1 MRECR
6 FSGIPAAT
14 RVLRKFAAEVTMKAF
29 RSRPSIMSN
38 RPDEDKKA
46 ELEICNLRLSFGGVV
61 AVRDVDLTVHTG
73 ELMAVIGP
81 NGAGKT
87 SLLNCITG
95 FYRPQQGKI
104 IFNGRDITHLHTH
117 QLVGVG
123 VGRTFQN
130 IELFPGMTV
139 LANMT
144 LARHIHCR
152 YSFWR
157 SCLFSPK
164 VREEE
169 IRHRQVLEEIIDF
182 LEMQSIRKQTV
193 GSLPYGMMKRV
204 ELGRAL
210 ALEPRLLILDE
221 PFAGMNLEEKEDMV
235 RFLLELNGRWGLTMI
250 LVEHD
255 MSIVMSISR
264 RVMVLNFGEK
274 LGEGTP
280 EEINADPEVI
290 KAYLGDARTMD

>member
-1 MRECR
+1 
-6 FSGIPAAT
+6 
-14 RVLRKFAAEVTMKAF
+14 MKAF
-29 RSRPSIMSN
+29 RSRPSIMIN
-38 RPDEDKKA
+38 RPEAFRKA
-46 ELEICNLRLSFGGVV
+46 ELEIKNLRLSFGGVV
-61 AVRDVDLTVHTG
+61 AVKDVDLTVHTG

-95 FYRPQQGKI
+95 FYHPQQGHI
-104 IFNGRDITHLHTH
+104 IFNDRDITHLHTH
-117 QLVGVG
+117 ELVGVG
-123 VGRTFQN
+123 IGRTFQN

-157 SCLFSPK
+157 SCLFSPG
-164 VREEE
+164 VRKEE
-169 IRHRQVLEEIIDF
+169 IRHRQILEEIIDF

-210 ALEPRLLILDE
+210 ALEPKLLILDE

-255 MSIVMSISR
+255 MSIVMSIAQR
-264 RVMVLNFGEK
+264 IMVLNFGEK
-274 LGEGTP
+274 LGEGNP
-280 EEINADPEVI
+280 DEVGANPDVI
-290 KAYLGDARTMD
+290 KAYLGDSQAIE

>member
-1 MRECR
+1 
-6 FSGIPAAT
+6 
-14 RVLRKFAAEVTMKAF
+14 MKAF
-29 RSRPSIMSN
+29 RSRPSIMAN
-38 RPDEDKKA
+38 RSQEDKKA
-46 ELEICNLRLSFGGVV
+46 ELEISNLRLSFGGVV

-73 ELMAVIGP
+73 ELMAIIGP

-95 FYRPQQGKI
+95 FYHPQQGRI
-104 IFNGRDITHLHTH
+104 IFNGQDITRLHTH
-117 QLVGVG
+117 QLVSVG
-123 VGRTFQN
+123 IGRTFQN

-144 LARHIHCR
+144 LARHIHCH

-157 SCLFSPK
+157 SCLFSPG
-164 VREEE
+164 VRREE
-169 IRHRQVLEEIIDF
+169 IRHRQILEEIIDF
-182 LEMQSIRKQTV
+182 LEMQSIRKKTV

-210 ALEPRLLILDE
+210 ALNPRLLILDE

-235 RFLLELNGRWGLTMI
+235 RFLLELNRRWGLTMI

-255 MSIVMSISR
+255 MSIVMSISQKI
-264 RVMVLNFGEK
+264 MVLNFGEK
-274 LGEGTP
+274 LGEGSP
-280 EEINADPEVI
+280 EQISANPEVI
-290 KAYLGDARTMD
+290 KAYLGEAQKIQ